1 MVNLVIEQFISYNIP
16 ILRKVGIFMLVS
28 DKEYLET
35 FETGDEAKK
44 KRMIDHMGLE
54 QADLLHDAGYKVYVG
69 HGKIC
74 KVVSKDGKEAWY
86 CSNYDPAWE
95 NN

>member
-1 MVNLVIEQFISYNIP
+1 
-16 ILRKVGIFMLVS
+16 MLIS
-28 DKEYLET
+28 DKEYLEL
-35 FETGDEAKK
+35 FESATSNEKK
-44 KRMIDHMGLE
+44 YLINHMGIE
-54 QADLLHDAGYKVYVG
+54 EADLLHDAGYKVYVG

>member
-1 MVNLVIEQFISYNIP
+1 
-16 ILRKVGIFMLVS
+16 MLMPA
-28 DKEYLET
+28 KEYLEE
-35 FETGDEAKK
+35 FEIATPQQKAEF
-44 KRMIDHMGLE
+44 IDHMGIE
-54 QADLLHDAGYKVYVG
+54 ESKVLHDAGYKVYVG

>member
-1 MVNLVIEQFISYNIP
+1 
-16 ILRKVGIFMLVS
+16 MLMPA
-28 DKEYLET
+28 KEYLEE
-35 FETGDEAKK
+35 FEIATPQQKTEF
-44 KRMIDHMGLE
+44 IDHMGIE
-54 QADLLHDAGYKVYVG
+54 EGEILHDAGYKVYVG

-95 NN
+95 NNN